1 MGLLA
6 IWSYVHTYMD
16 LLAIHLARH
25 RHIHGLARHLCIY
38 IYIHTWTCSPTI
50 CTNSF
55 QQEFR
60 HSFCKKSS
68 IREELKFA
76 VVKQTPSV

>member
-38 IYIHTWTCSPTI
+38 IYIYIHTYMDLLA
-50 CTNSF
+50 NYLY
-55 QQEFR
+55 E
-60 HSFCKKSS
+60 
-68 IREELKFA
+68 
-76 VVKQTPSV
+76 